1 MSRQDPHPPDDEPV
15 RDEHVPDDEEA
26 VAPWVLGDV
35 VRRTPLEPPELGR
48 DEGDPVDEVAPWS
61 LREAVERIAEVA
73 EAPWNFLTKVWLD
86 MAPGVPG
93 TSLRWAAPWGVMAIV
108 AVVVLAAMGVTSVP
122 AYVAVCTVMVVMV
135 WVGPVRPSDDQD
147 G

>member
-1 MSRQDPHPPDDEPV
+1 MSRQDPHPPHDEDV
-15 RDEHVPDDEEA
+15 TEDEET
-26 VAPWVLGDV
+26 VTPWVLGDEV
-35 VRRTPLEPPELGR
+35 GRTPLEPQEPQARR
-48 DEGDPVDEVAPWS
+48 DEGNPIDEVSPWS

-73 EAPWNFLTKVWLD
+73 EAPWHFLTNVWLD

-108 AVVVLAAMGVTSVP
+108 AVVVLAAMGVTSVA
-122 AYVAVCTVMVVMV
+122 AYVTVCVVMVFMV
-135 WVGPVRPSDDQD
+135 WVGPVRPSDERD